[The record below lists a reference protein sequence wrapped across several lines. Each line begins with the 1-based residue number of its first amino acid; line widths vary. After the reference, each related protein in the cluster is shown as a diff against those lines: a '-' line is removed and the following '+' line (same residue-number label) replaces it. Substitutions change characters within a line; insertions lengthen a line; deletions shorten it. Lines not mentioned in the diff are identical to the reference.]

1 MTIQLTRS
9 DKQKLWNQV
18 LAGTCHCRPDSVGN
32 VPCDYGFPC
41 SRCEDSWVQE
51 IYQAHLAGL
60 IADGEPVKP
69 GDTVTAHGLT
79 FKIGQLIYQEH
90 WLDTTSRHMQ
100 VLHDIEFLD
109 TDGGYHHWKSA
120 WDGGHINRKEVE

>member
-1 MTIQLTRS
+1 MCPVTMDLLAQL
-9 DKQKLWNQV
+9 V
-18 LAGTCHCRPDSVGN
+18 
-32 VPCDYGFPC
+32 
-41 SRCEDSWVQE
+41 
-51 IYQAHLAGL
+51 
-60 IADGEPVKP
+60 ADGEPVKP
-69 GDTVTAHGLT
+69 GDMVIAQGLT

-120 WDGGHINRKEVE
+120 WDDGWIIRQEVLAC